1 MDPRQPGLR
10 SGGMTVNFKTL
21 KSFVTAVDAKSLS
34 AAAHQLRVAQP
45 ALSQHIA
52 SLEEHFKHRL
62 LNRSNAGVTP
72 TRAGSEL
79 YRHAQIILSHLDQVE
94 RELTSRSDAS
104 FIAGAVS
111 VGLATYSTA
120 SILSMPLL
128 QAVRREYPDI
138 SLFINDNFGLVLS
151 EMVMTGRMDMAI
163 IYAAGPMKGVTLQPL
178 LTEDLCLI
186 APPGMQLPAGSDET
200 IALRSLADM
209 DLLLPSRTHFLRR
222 LIDEAF
228 SRIGVVP
235 RITAEIESAA
245 TLRQAIEA
253 GVGAT
258 ILPSASAHASSVAT
272 RPLIRRI
279 VEPGLQATVSLC
291 VPDHLPM
298 SDQARAVLDILKR
311 QIDDLF
317 VDGRLVGIRAPEPD
331 ATPR

>member
-1 MDPRQPGLR
+1 
-10 SGGMTVNFKTL
+10 MTVNFKTL
-21 KSFVTAVDAKSLS
+21 RSFVTAVDAKSLS
-34 AAAHQLRVAQP
+34 AAAQQLRVAQP

-72 TRAGSEL
+72 TRVGSEL
-79 YRHAQIILSHLDQVE
+79 YRHAQIILNHLEQME
-94 RELTSRSDAS
+94 HELANRSEAS
-104 FIAGAVS
+104 FISGPVS

-128 QAVRREYPDI
+128 QAVRREYPEI
-138 SLFINDNFGLVLS
+138 NLFINDNFGLVLS

-186 APPGMQLPAGSDET
+186 APPGMQLPAGSEQT
-200 IALRSLADM
+200 IALRSIAEM

-228 SRIGVVP
+228 ARIGVTP

-258 ILPSASAHASSVAT
+258 ILPSASAHEPSAAAP
-272 RPLIRRI
+272 PLIRRI

-298 SDQARAVLDILKR
+298 SDQARAVLDILRR

-317 VDGRLVGIRAPEPD
+317 VDGRLVGIRAPEAD
-331 ATPR
+331 ATAR

>member
-1 MDPRQPGLR
+1 M
-10 SGGMTVNFKTL
+10 
-21 KSFVTAVDAKSLS
+21 
-34 AAAHQLRVAQP
+34 
-45 ALSQHIA
+45 
-52 SLEEHFKHRL
+52 EHEL
-62 LNRSNAGVTP
+62 ANRS
-72 TRAGSEL
+72 E
-79 YRHAQIILSHLDQVE
+79 
-94 RELTSRSDAS
+94 AS
-104 FIAGAVS
+104 FISGPVS

-128 QAVRREYPDI
+128 QAVRREYPEI
-138 SLFINDNFGLVLS
+138 NLFINDNFGLVLS

-186 APPGMQLPAGSDET
+186 APPGMQLPAGSEQT
-200 IALRSLADM
+200 IALRSLAEM

-228 SRIGVVP
+228 ARIGVTP

-258 ILPSASAHASSVAT
+258 ILPSASAHEPSAAAP
-272 RPLIRRI
+272 PLIRRI

-298 SDQARAVLDILKR
+298 SDQARAVLDILRR

-317 VDGRLVGIRAPEPD
+317 VDGRLVGIRAPEAD

>member
-1 MDPRQPGLR
+1 
-10 SGGMTVNFKTL
+10 MTVNFKTL
-21 KSFVTAVDAKSLS
+21 RSFVTAVDAKSLS
-34 AAAHQLRVAQP
+34 AAAQQLRVAQP

-72 TRAGSEL
+72 TRTGTEL
-79 YRHAQIILSHLDQVE
+79 YRHAQIILSHLEQME
-94 RELTSRSDAS
+94 RELASRSESS
-104 FIAGAVS
+104 FISGPVS

-151 EMVMTGRMDMAI
+151 EMVMTGRMDMAV

-178 LTEDLCLI
+178 FTEALCLI
-186 APPGMQLPAGSDET
+186 APPGLPLPPGSDT
-200 IALRSLADM
+200 AVALRALADI

-228 SRIGVVP
+228 ARIGVAP

-258 ILPSASAHASSVAT
+258 ILPSASARESSHAAPLVV
-272 RPLIRRI
+272 RPIA
-279 VEPGLQATVSLC
+279 EPALQATVSLC
-291 VPDHLPM
+291 VADHLPM
-298 SDQARAVLDILKR
+298 SDQARAVLEILR
-311 QIDDLF
+311 QQIGTLF
-317 VDGRLVGIRAPEPD
+317 ADGRLVGIRAPEPQ
-331 ATPR
+331 AAPR

>member
-1 MDPRQPGLR
+1 
-10 SGGMTVNFKTL
+10 MTVNFKTL
-21 KSFVTAVDAKSLS
+21 RSFVTAVDAKSLS

-79 YRHAQIILSHLDQVE
+79 YRHAQIILSHLEQVE

-128 QAVRREYPDI
+128 QAVRREYPDV

-151 EMVMTGRMDMAI
+151 EMVMTGRMDMAV
-163 IYAAGPMKGVTLQPL
+163 IYAAGPIKGVTLQPL
-178 LTEDLCLI
+178 FTEELCLI
-186 APPGMQLPAGSDET
+186 APPDLRLPPGSDEAV
-200 IALRSLADM
+200 ALRSLADM

-228 SRIGVVP
+228 ARIGVVP

-258 ILPSASAHASSVAT
+258 ILPSASAHATSVAAQ
-272 RPLIRRI
+272 LVIRRI

-298 SDQARAVLDILKR
+298 SDQARAVLGILRK
-311 QIDDLF
+311 QIEDLF
-317 VDGRLVGIRAPEPD
+317 ADGRLVGIRAPEPD